1 MVMSEQTPEDQAHEI
16 VKDALSKIQDATF
29 EDLFEKPRR
38 KTAFLVSIP
47 AGADGGIRQV
57 RIRYQAI
64 APKDFDDLIAAH
76 APSPKDERKGAQ
88 WNPDTFP
95 PALVSAVSLS
105 PKLDYEQARSL
116 LENPNWAP
124 GEVNALFRN
133 ALEVCQAGL
142 NVPFSD
148 GD

>member
-1 MVMSEQTPEDQAHEI
+1 MDDHENELAQTEQTLK
-16 VKDALSKIQDATF
+16 VALSKVQDATF
-29 EDLFEKPRR
+29 ELLFAKPRR
-38 KTAFLVSIP
+38 KTSFFVTVQDE
-47 AGADGGIRQV
+47 DGSSRQV
-57 RIRYQAI
+57 RLRYQAMD
-64 APKDFDDLIAAH
+64 PKAFDDLLAAH

-95 PALVSAVSLS
+95 PALISEVALS
-105 PKLDYEQARSL
+105 PKLSYEEAQSL
-116 LENPNWAP
+116 LKAPNWSP
-124 GEVNALFRN
+124 GEISALFRN